1 MSSNTAPETNE
12 ERISPRPL
20 SPGRVGELAPS
31 VMRDDDLAAPRAVG
45 TVAAAVVAVGGIALA
60 LNLNGWTRMIDTG
73 WSIVFLAVGMPGLL
87 FHAAFERD
95 VQFRRLYMTFALA
108 SLMLGGILAPASV
121 VRGYAALLPWSM
133 PLLLLG
139 LLFFLCF
146 QRNETDAKV
155 RHTVQSIVGATGAI
169 LGALGLVISIFY
181 SSFFLPIGFVLGVA
195 GLLLLTAYVATTGTA
210 DDRAYAA
217 SLGVAAL
224 GGAVVLLVLGRSLFT
239 ANGSSFFV
247 ATGYPMLIVAVAY
260 VTVGLGMAL
269 DWPYFVLTRRELA
282 AFFLSPIAYISLF
295 AFCICSWVSFWMFIS
310 IFDRGGRGGPVQMA
324 EPVMVNYFISLFPV
338 FVLLFVVPA
347 LTMRLLSDEQRS
359 GTLEVLLTAPVD
371 EPVVVLSKFTAGLIG
386 YMVVWLPFGL
396 ILLAIPAAGGTMF
409 DYRPIFSFSLAML
422 ATGAM
427 FISMGLFCSSL
438 TSSQIASGL
447 LAFGGM
453 LLLTF
458 VFFLA
463 QRETGSRELTTVL
476 RHVSYLHTWIS
487 ALEGRVVLRELLF
500 PLSATVLFLF
510 MTVKVLESRK
520 WR

>member
-1 MSSNTAPETNE
+1 
-12 ERISPRPL
+12 
-20 SPGRVGELAPS
+20 
-31 VMRDDDLAAPRAVG
+31 
-45 TVAAAVVAVGGIALA
+45 
-60 LNLNGWTRMIDTG
+60 
-73 WSIVFLAVGMPGLL
+73 
-87 FHAAFERD
+87 
-95 VQFRRLYMTFALA
+95 
-108 SLMLGGILAPASV
+108 
-121 VRGYAALLPWSM
+121 
-133 PLLLLG
+133 
-139 LLFFLCF
+139 
-146 QRNETDAKV
+146 
-155 RHTVQSIVGATGAI
+155 
-169 LGALGLVISIFY
+169 
-181 SSFFLPIGFVLGVA
+181 
-195 GLLLLTAYVATTGTA
+195 
-210 DDRAYAA
+210 
-217 SLGVAAL
+217 
-224 GGAVVLLVLGRSLFT
+224 
-239 ANGSSFFV
+239 
-247 ATGYPMLIVAVAY
+247 MLIVAVAY
-260 VTVGLGMAL
+260 VAVGLGMAL

-310 IFDRGGRGGPVQMA
+310 IFDRGGRGGPVQIP